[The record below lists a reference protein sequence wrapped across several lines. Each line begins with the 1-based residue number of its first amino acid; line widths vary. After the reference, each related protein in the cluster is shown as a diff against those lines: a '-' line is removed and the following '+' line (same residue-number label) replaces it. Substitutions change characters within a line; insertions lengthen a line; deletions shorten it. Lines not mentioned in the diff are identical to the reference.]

1 MASASIVG
9 STGLVGSHILST
21 LLSHPSISSVHSLSR
36 RDPKPSTTSPKL
48 HPLTSTDTATW
59 SSLLS
64 SISPSPLLFF
74 SALGTTKAQA
84 GSIEAQRKI
93 DYDLNLELAS
103 TFSQA
108 ETTTEN
114 KENKENNKIY
124 ILISTHGANPSSMIP
139 YSKMKGELEDAVQA
153 LLEKKENRVKHVIIL
168 RPGLIVGEREDSRP
182 AEFVARKVAGWM
194 GWVNPGLQDFWA
206 QDARVIGRA
215 AVEAGVRAMRGGDGE
230 MGEIP
235 RVWELGQ
242 RDIVRLGK
250 TEWKGGMGSC
260 DGECVMERGVRG
272 LGCDL
277 FE

>member
-9 STGLVGSHILST
+9 STGLVGSHIFST

-36 RDPKPSTTSPKL
+36 RDPKPSSLSPKL
-48 HPLTSTDTATW
+48 HPLTSTDTSTW

-84 GSIEAQRKI
+84 GSIDAQRKI

-103 TFSQA
+103 TFAQTGS
-108 ETTTEN
+108 ESTTEN
-114 KENKENNKIY
+114 QENQEKTNGKIY
-124 ILISTHGANPSSMIP
+124 ILISTHGANPGSMIP
-139 YSKMKGELEDAVQA
+139 YSKMKGELEDAVKA

-182 AEFVARKVAGWM
+182 TEFVARKVAGWM

-215 AVEAGVRAMRGGDGE
+215 AVEAGVRAIRGRDGVDGVE
-230 MGEIP
+230 GEEIP

-242 RDIVRLGK
+242 RDIVRLGRG
-250 TEWKGGMGSC
+250 EWKG
-260 DGECVMERGVRG
+260 E
-272 LGCDL
+272 
-277 FE
+277 

>member
-1 MASASIVG
+1 MASAAIVG

-36 RDPKPSTTSPKL
+36 RDPKPSSASPKL
-48 HPLTSTDTATW
+48 HPLTSPDTTTW

-64 SISPSPLLFF
+64 SISPSPQLFF

-93 DYDLNLELAS
+93 DHDLNLELAS
-103 TFSQA
+103 TFSQSQ
-108 ETTTEN
+108 TGDSSEN
-114 KENKENNKIY
+114 NIKEEKEHEHANNKIY
-124 ILISTHGANPSSMIP
+124 ILISTHGANPSSLLP
-139 YSKMKGELEDAVQA
+139 YPKMKGDLEDAVKA
-153 LLEKKENRVKHVIIL
+153 LLDKKENRVKHVIIL

-194 GWVNPGLQDFWA
+194 NWVNPGLQDFWA

-215 AVEAGVRAMRGGDGE
+215 AVEAGVRALGGRDGGDGNGG
-230 MGEIP
+230 GESIP

-242 RDIVRLGK
+242 RDIVRLGRE
-250 TEWKGGMGSC
+250 EWRGREGS
-260 DGECVMERGVRG
+260 E
-272 LGCDL
+272 
-277 FE
+277 

>member
-1 MASASIVG
+1 MTSASIVG

-36 RDPKPSTTSPKL
+36 RDPKPSTTTPKL
-48 HPLTSTDTATW
+48 HPLTSTDTSTW

-93 DYDLNLELAS
+93 DHDLNLELAS
-103 TFSQA
+103 TFSLA
-108 ETTTEN
+108 ADSN
-114 KENKENNKIY
+114 KPESEPDTANGKIY
-124 ILISTHGANPSSMIP
+124 ILVSTHGANASSMFP
-139 YSKMKGELEDAVQA
+139 YPKMKGELENEVKA

-168 RPGLIVGEREDSRP
+168 KPGLIVGEREDSRP
-182 AEFVARKVAGWM
+182 VEFAARKVAGLM

-215 AVEAGVRAMRGGDGE
+215 AVEAGVRALGGRDGKGGLE
-230 MGEIP
+230 GAEIP

-242 RDIVRLGK
+242 RDIVRLGR
-250 TEWKGGMGSC
+250 TEWS
-260 DGECVMERGVRG
+260 GEE
-272 LGCDL
+272 
-277 FE
+277 

>member
-36 RDPKPSTTSPKL
+36 RDPKPSSSSPKL
-48 HPLTSTDTATW
+48 HPLTSTDTSTW

-84 GSIEAQRKI
+84 GSIDAQRKI
-93 DYDLNLELAS
+93 DYDLNLELAT
-103 TFSQA
+103 TFSQMGS
-108 ETTTEN
+108 ESTTETQ
-114 KENKENNKIY
+114 ENEEKTNSKIY
-124 ILISTHGANPSSMIP
+124 ILISTHGANPGSMIP
-139 YSKMKGELEDAVQA
+139 YSKMKGELDDAVKA
-153 LLEKKENRVKHVIIL
+153 LLEKKENSIKHVIIL

-182 AEFVARKVAGWM
+182 TEFVARKVAGWM

-215 AVEAGVRAMRGGDGE
+215 AVEAGVRAMRGRDGVDGKE
-230 MGEIP
+230 GVEIP

-242 RDIVRLGK
+242 RDIVRLGRG
-250 TEWKGGMGSC
+250 EWKG
-260 DGECVMERGVRG
+260 E
-272 LGCDL
+272 
-277 FE
+277 

>member
-1 MASASIVG
+1 MTSASIVG

-36 RDPKPSTTSPKL
+36 RDPKPSTTTPKL
-48 HPLTSTDTATW
+48 HPLTSTDTTTW

-108 ETTTEN
+108 ADSRSESEPEPDTAN
-114 KENKENNKIY
+114 RKIY
-124 ILISTHGANPSSMIP
+124 ILVSTHGANASSMIP
-139 YSKMKGELEDAVQA
+139 YSKMKGELEDAVRA
-153 LLEKKENRVKHVIIL
+153 LLENKENSVKHVIIL

-182 AEFVARKVAGWM
+182 TEFVARKVAGWM

-215 AVEAGVRAMRGGDGE
+215 AVEAGVRAMGGRDGKDGVE
-230 MGEIP
+230 GSEIP

-242 RDIVRLGK
+242 RDIVRLGR
-250 TEWKGGMGSC
+250 TEWS
-260 DGECVMERGVRG
+260 GEE
-272 LGCDL
+272 
-277 FE
+277 

>member
-1 MASASIVG
+1 MTSASIVG

-36 RDPKPSTTSPKL
+36 RDPKPSTTTPKL
-48 HPLTSTDTATW
+48 HPLTSTDTSTW

-93 DYDLNLELAS
+93 DHDLNLELAS
-103 TFSQA
+103 TFSLA
-108 ETTTEN
+108 ADSN
-114 KENKENNKIY
+114 KPESEPDTANGKIY
-124 ILISTHGANPSSMIP
+124 ILVSTHGANASSMFP
-139 YSKMKGELEDAVQA
+139 YPKMK
-153 LLEKKENRVKHVIIL
+153 
-168 RPGLIVGEREDSRP
+168 GEREDSRP
-182 AEFVARKVAGWM
+182 VEFAARKVAGLM

-215 AVEAGVRAMRGGDGE
+215 AVEAGVRALGGRDGKGGLE
-230 MGEIP
+230 GAEIP

-242 RDIVRLGK
+242 RDIVRLGR
-250 TEWKGGMGSC
+250 TEWS
-260 DGECVMERGVRG
+260 GEE
-272 LGCDL
+272 
-277 FE
+277 

>member
-103 TFSQA
+103 TFSQTGDSINNNKPDG
-108 ETTTEN
+108 EIDN
-114 KENKENNKIY
+114 KEEKANNKIY

-139 YSKMKGELEDAVQA
+139 YSKMKGELEDAVKA
-153 LLEKKENRVKHVIIL
+153 LLDKKENRVKHVIIL

-182 AEFVARKVAGWM
+182 TEFVARKVAGWM

-215 AVEAGVRAMRGGDGE
+215 AVEAGVRAMRGRDG
-230 MGEIP
+230 GEGEVIP

-242 RDIVRLGK
+242 RDIVRLGRG
-250 TEWKGGMGSC
+250 EWR
-260 DGECVMERGVRG
+260 GE
-272 LGCDL
+272 
-277 FE
+277 

>member
-1 MASASIVG
+1 MASASLVG

-21 LLSHPSISSVHSLSR
+21 LLSHPSISTVHSLSR

-48 HPLTSTDTATW
+48 HALTSTDTSTW
-59 SSLLS
+59 SSLLTS
-64 SISPSPLLFF
+64 LSPSPLLFF

-103 TFSQA
+103 TFSPTA
-108 ETTTEN
+108 ENGEN
-114 KENKENNKIY
+114 GQERNKIY
-124 ILISTHGANPSSMIP
+124 ILVSTHGANPSSMIP
-139 YSKMKGELEDAVQA
+139 YSKMKGELEDAVKA
-153 LLEKKENRVKHVIIL
+153 LLDKKGSRVKHIIIL

-182 AEFVARKVAGWM
+182 TEFVARKVAGWL

-230 MGEIP
+230 NGEIP

-250 TEWKGGMGSC
+250 TEWRGKG
-260 DGECVMERGVRG
+260 E
-272 LGCDL
+272 L
-277 FE
+277 

>member
-103 TFSQA
+103 TFSQT
-108 ETTTEN
+108 ETNTEN
-114 KENKENNKIY
+114 NNNKEEKEKANNKIY
-124 ILISTHGANPSSMIP
+124 ILISTNGANPTSMIP
-139 YSKMKGELEDAVQA
+139 YSKMKGELEDAVKA
-153 LLEKKENRVKHVIIL
+153 LLEKKENRIKHVIIL

-182 AEFVARKVAGWM
+182 TEFVARKVAGWM

-206 QDARVIGRA
+206 QDAKVIGRA
-215 AVEAGVRAMRGGDGE
+215 AVEAGIRALGGRDGE
-230 MGEIP
+230 NGEGKEIP

-242 RDIVRLGK
+242 RDIVRLGR
-250 TEWKGGMGSC
+250 TEWK
-260 DGECVMERGVRG
+260 E
-272 LGCDL
+272 
-277 FE
+277 